1 MKYSDYFIDS
11 LVKAGYTHCFFVGGG
26 NVMHLLES
34 ARTRMECIAVVH
46 EVSAGIAAEYF
57 NVANRE
63 NNKRAFALVTAGP
76 GITNMV
82 TAIGG
87 AWLESRE
94 LLIVG
99 GQARTEFLEN
109 TLVRQIGHQQ
119 IDGRSIID
127 PISKCSVTMTK
138 PISSKDLSDF
148 CNISKSGRKGPVFLE
163 ICLDVTAMEVSAEE
177 LEVNSLTSDTPNS
190 LEEIALSS
198 EEIASLQKLFEE
210 SERPLLLVGGG
221 LDFAFFN
228 QQIDQL
234 RSLGIPIA
242 TTWNAA
248 DYLDSDDP
256 LFAGRP
262 NTYGMRWANSVIQ
275 QSDLVIAI
283 GARLGLQQTGF
294 NWENFV
300 PVGKIVRID
309 IDSNEL
315 SVNHPKSELSLN
327 LDGKN
332 GLISFLQI
340 AKESTP
346 KKDLTGWRDFIQLQ
360 RSNLPTVEK
369 ATYQFEDYV
378 NPFHLVGE
386 LGNLLTK
393 EDSVIP
399 CSSGGSYTS
408 MMQAFS
414 QKQGQLLTNNK
425 GLASMGYGLAGA
437 IGTAVA
443 NKSGR
448 TILVEGD
455 GGFAQNL
462 QELGT
467 VKVRNLNL
475 KMFIFSNLGYASIR
489 VSQKAYFNG
498 AYIGC
503 DEATGVGLPEWTQL
517 FKAFE
522 IPSVEITSNLL
533 SHEKALELLKGA
545 GPAAFIVNIHPD
557 QSYLPKVTSKIFSD
571 GKMRSNPIHLM
582 DPPLPNEVSELVFK
596 YLPDSLKE

>member
-11 LVKAGYTHCFFVGGG
+11 LVEQGYTHCFFVGGG

-63 NNKRAFALVTAGP
+63 SNKRAFAMVTAGP
-76 GITNMV
+76 GITNMI
-82 TAIGG
+82 TAMGG

-94 LLIVG
+94 LLVVG
-99 GQARTEFLEN
+99 GQARTDFMADFG
-109 TLVRQIGHQQ
+109 VRQIGHQQ
-119 IDGRSIID
+119 IDGRSIVE
-127 PISKCSVTMTK
+127 PISKVSLTIK
-138 PISSKDLSDF
+138 EPISQKQISDLCS
-148 CNISKSGRKGPVFLE
+148 ISSSGRKGPVFIE
-163 ICLDVTAMEVSAEE
+163 ICLDVTAMKVAPEKLDANDVISELGDSFEDLTVTEE
-177 LEVNSLTSDTPNS
+177 DTRVFKN
-190 LEEIALSS
+190 LIDNC
-198 EEIASLQKLFEE
+198 
-210 SERPLLLVGGG
+210 ERPLILVGGG
-221 LDFAFFN
+221 LQYSLFK
-228 QQIDQL
+228 QQLSRIRD
-234 RSLGIPIA
+234 LGVPVA

-248 DYLDSDDP
+248 DYLDADDP
-256 LFAGRP
+256 LYAGRP
-262 NTYGMRWANSVIQ
+262 NTYGMRWANAVIQ
-275 QSDLVIAI
+275 QADLVISL

-294 NWENFV
+294 SWENFV

-309 IDSNEL
+309 LDENEL
-315 SVNHPKSELSLN
+315 KLQHPKSELTIKVDAAVGLEKTLSLFADRTAN
-327 LDGKN
+327 EFN
-332 GLISFLQI
+332 
-340 AKESTP
+340 E
-346 KKDLTGWRDFIQLQ
+346 WRAYIGSIK
-360 RSNLPTVEK
+360 SNLPTVESS
-369 ATYQFEDYV
+369 TYQFPEYV
-378 NPFHLVGE
+378 NPFQLVDE
-386 LGNLLTK
+386 LGTLLTSR
-393 EDSVIP
+393 DFVIP

-437 IGTAVA
+437 IGSALA
-443 NKSGR
+443 NQTGR
-448 TILVEGD
+448 TVLVEGD

-503 DEATGVGLPEWTQL
+503 DGETGVGLPDWEKL
-517 FKAFE
+517 FGAYE
-522 IPSVEITSNLL
+522 IPVVRIDASLL
-533 SHEKALELLKGA
+533 SNEKALQLLSSV
-545 GPAAFIVNIHPD
+545 GPAAFIVDIHPD

-571 GKMRSNPIHLM
+571 GNMRSNPIHLM
-582 DPPLPNEVSELVFK
+582 DPQLDEETSNLVFK
-596 YLPDSLKE
+596 YLPSELRT

>member
-11 LVKAGYTHCFFVGGG
+11 LVNAGYTHCFFVGGG

-63 NNKRAFALVTAGP
+63 SGKRAFALVTAGP
-76 GITNMV
+76 GITNLV

-109 TLVRQIGHQQ
+109 TSVRQIGHQQ
-119 IDGRSIID
+119 IDGRAIID
-127 PISKCSVTMTK
+127 PISKCSVTITK

-163 ICLDVTAMEVSAEE
+163 ICLDVTAMEVSVES
-177 LEVNSLTSDTPNS
+177 LESNSVTSDNPNS
-190 LEEIALSS
+190 VHEINLSS
-198 EEIASLQKLFEE
+198 EEMVYLQKLFEG
-210 SERPLLLVGGG
+210 SKRPLLLVGGG
-221 LDFAFFN
+221 LDFGFFK
-228 QQIDQL
+228 QQLDQL

-309 IDSNEL
+309 VDSNEL
-315 SVNHPKSELSLN
+315 NVNHPRSELSLN

-332 GLISFLQI
+332 GLISFLRI
-340 AKESTP
+340 AKESP
-346 KKDLTGWRDFIQLQ
+346 SKKDLTSWRDFIQLQ

-378 NPFHLVGE
+378 NPFHLVNE

-533 SHEKALELLKGA
+533 SNDKALELLKGT

-596 YLPDSLKE
+596 YLPDSLRE

>member
-11 LVKAGYTHCFFVGGG
+11 LVEQGYTHCFFVGGG

-63 NNKRAFALVTAGP
+63 SNKRAFAMVTAGP
-76 GITNMV
+76 GITNMI
-82 TAIGG
+82 TAMGG

-94 LLIVG
+94 LLVVG
-99 GQARTEFLEN
+99 GQARTDFMADFG
-109 TLVRQIGHQQ
+109 VRQIGHQQ
-119 IDGRSIID
+119 IDGRSIVE
-127 PISKCSVTMTK
+127 PISKVSLTIK
-138 PISSKDLSDF
+138 EPISKKQISDLCS
-148 CNISKSGRKGPVFLE
+148 ISSSGRKGPVFIE
-163 ICLDVTAMEVSAEE
+163 ICLDVTAMKVAPEKLDANDVISELGDSFEDLTVTEE
-177 LEVNSLTSDTPNS
+177 DTRVFKN
-190 LEEIALSS
+190 LIDNC
-198 EEIASLQKLFEE
+198 
-210 SERPLLLVGGG
+210 ERPLILVGGG
-221 LDFAFFN
+221 LQYSLFK
-228 QQIDQL
+228 QQLSRIRD
-234 RSLGIPIA
+234 LGVPVA

-248 DYLDSDDP
+248 DYLDADDP
-256 LFAGRP
+256 LYAGRP
-262 NTYGMRWANSVIQ
+262 NTYGMRWANAVIQ
-275 QSDLVIAI
+275 QADLVISL

-294 NWENFV
+294 SWENFV

-309 IDSNEL
+309 LDENEL
-315 SVNHPKSELSLN
+315 KLQHPKSELTIKVDAAVGLEKTLSLFADRTAN
-327 LDGKN
+327 EFN
-332 GLISFLQI
+332 
-340 AKESTP
+340 E
-346 KKDLTGWRDFIQLQ
+346 WRAYIGSIK
-360 RSNLPTVEK
+360 SNLPTVESS
-369 ATYQFEDYV
+369 TYQFPEYV
-378 NPFHLVGE
+378 NPFQLVDE
-386 LGNLLTK
+386 LGTLLTSR
-393 EDSVIP
+393 DFVIP

-437 IGTAVA
+437 IGSALA
-443 NKSGR
+443 NQTGR
-448 TILVEGD
+448 TVLVEGD

-503 DEATGVGLPEWTQL
+503 DGETGVGLPDWEKL
-517 FKAFE
+517 FGAYE
-522 IPSVEITSNLL
+522 IPVVRIDASLL
-533 SHEKALELLKGA
+533 SNEKALQLLSSV
-545 GPAAFIVNIHPD
+545 GPAAFIVDIHPD

-571 GKMRSNPIHLM
+571 GNMRSNPIHLM
-582 DPPLPNEVSELVFK
+582 DPQLDEETSNLVFK
-596 YLPDSLKE
+596 YLPSELRT

>member
-11 LVKAGYTHCFFVGGG
+11 LVEQGYTHCFFVGGG

-34 ARTRMECIAVVH
+34 ARTRLECIAVVH

-63 NNKRAFALVTAGP
+63 SNKRAFAMVTAGP
-76 GITNMV
+76 GITNMI
-82 TAIGG
+82 TAMGG

-94 LLIVG
+94 LLVVG
-99 GQARTEFLEN
+99 GQARTDFMADFG
-109 TLVRQIGHQQ
+109 VRQIGHQQ
-119 IDGRSIID
+119 IDGRSIVE
-127 PISKCSVTMTK
+127 PISKVSLTIK
-138 PISSKDLSDF
+138 EPISKKQISDLCS
-148 CNISKSGRKGPVFLE
+148 ISSSGRKGPVFIE
-163 ICLDVTAMEVSAEE
+163 ICLDVTAMKVAPEKLDANDVISDLGDSFEDLTVTEE
-177 LEVNSLTSDTPNS
+177 DTRVFKN
-190 LEEIALSS
+190 LIDNC
-198 EEIASLQKLFEE
+198 
-210 SERPLLLVGGG
+210 ERPLILVGGG
-221 LDFAFFN
+221 LQYSLFK
-228 QQIDQL
+228 QQLSRIRD
-234 RSLGIPIA
+234 LGVPVA

-248 DYLDSDDP
+248 DYLDADDP
-256 LFAGRP
+256 LYAGRP

-275 QSDLVIAI
+275 QADLVISL

-294 NWENFV
+294 SWENFV

-309 IDSNEL
+309 LDENEL
-315 SVNHPKSELSLN
+315 KLQHPKSELTIKVDAAVGLEKTLSLFADRTAN
-327 LDGKN
+327 EFN
-332 GLISFLQI
+332 
-340 AKESTP
+340 E
-346 KKDLTGWRDFIQLQ
+346 WRAYIGSIK
-360 RSNLPTVEK
+360 SNLPTVESS
-369 ATYQFEDYV
+369 TYQFPEYV
-378 NPFHLVGE
+378 NPFQLVDE
-386 LGNLLTK
+386 LGTLLTSR
-393 EDSVIP
+393 DFVIP

-437 IGTAVA
+437 IGSALA
-443 NKSGR
+443 NQTGR
-448 TILVEGD
+448 TVLVEGD

-503 DEATGVGLPEWTQL
+503 DGETGVGLPDWEKL
-517 FKAFE
+517 FGAYD
-522 IPSVEITSNLL
+522 IPVVRIDASLL
-533 SHEKALELLKGA
+533 SNEKALQLLSSV
-545 GPAAFIVNIHPD
+545 GPAAFIVDIHPD

-571 GKMRSNPIHLM
+571 GNMRSNPIHLM
-582 DPPLPNEVSELVFK
+582 DPQLDEETSNLVFK
-596 YLPDSLKE
+596 YLPSELRT

>member
-1 MKYSDYFIDS
+1 MKYSDYFIES
-11 LVKAGYTHCFFVGGG
+11 LAKAGYTHCFFVGGG

-57 NVANRE
+57 NAANRE
-63 NNKRAFALVTAGP
+63 NNNRAFALVTAGP
-76 GITNMV
+76 GITNLV
-82 TAIGG
+82 TAIAGS
-87 AWLESRE
+87 WLESRE

-99 GQARTEFLEN
+99 GQARTEFMNNSE
-109 TLVRQIGHQQ
+109 VRQVGHQQ
-119 IDGRSIID
+119 INGKSIIE
-127 PISKCSVTMTK
+127 PISKYSETLLK
-138 PISSKDLSDF
+138 PISESEISHL
-148 CNISKSGRKGPVFLE
+148 CNLSKSGRKGPVFLE
-163 ICLDVTAMEVSAEE
+163 ICLDVTAMEVSPDDLNSVTNVLGSSTAPFIGE
-177 LEVNSLTSDTPNS
+177 LTREQVAS
-190 LEEIALSS
+190 LE
-198 EEIASLQKLFEE
+198 KLLAEA
-210 SERPLLLVGGG
+210 ERPLFLVGGG
-221 LDFAFFN
+221 LDFSFFKKN
-228 QQIDQL
+228 L
-234 RSLGIPIA
+234 NHLHSLGIPIA

-248 DYLDSDDP
+248 DYLDSEDP

-262 NTYGMRWANSVIQ
+262 NTYGMRWANTVIQ
-275 QSDLVIAI
+275 QSDLVIAV

-294 NWENFV
+294 NWESFV
-300 PVGKIVRID
+300 PVGKIIRID
-309 IDSNEL
+309 IDQHEL
-315 SVNHPKSELSLN
+315 DVPHPNSDLSLN
-327 LDGKN
+327 IDSKE
-332 GLISFLQI
+332 GLEAILRFAAELNI
-340 AKESTP
+340 KEKFASW
-346 KKDLTGWRDFIQLQ
+346 LEFIQFV
-360 RSNLPTVEK
+360 RHELPTVEK
-369 ATYQFEDYV
+369 ATYQFSEYV
-378 NPFHLVGE
+378 NPFELVDE
-386 LGNLLTK
+386 LGGLLSK

-414 QKQGQLLTNNK
+414 QKQGQLMTNNK

-443 NKSGR
+443 NRSGR

-467 VKVRNLNL
+467 VKVRDLNL

-503 DEATGVGLPEWTQL
+503 DEATGVGLPDWIQL
-517 FKAFE
+517 FKAFN
-522 IPSVEITSNLL
+522 IPAAEITSNLL
-533 SHEKALELLKGA
+533 GNIEALELLNQK

-557 QSYLPKVTSKIFSD
+557 QSYLPKVTSKIYSD

-582 DPPLPNEVSELVFK
+582 DPPLMAEISESVFRF
-596 YLPDSLKE
+596 LPASLKE

>member
-1 MKYSDYFIDS
+1 
-11 LVKAGYTHCFFVGGG
+11 
-26 NVMHLLES
+26 
-34 ARTRMECIAVVH
+34 MECIAVVH

-63 NNKRAFALVTAGP
+63 SNKRAFALVTAGP
-76 GITNMV
+76 GITNLV

-99 GQARTEFLEN
+99 GQARTEFLDN

-119 IDGRSIID
+119 IDGRAIID
-127 PISKCSVTMTK
+127 PISKCSVTITK

-148 CNISKSGRKGPVFLE
+148 CDISKSGRKGPVFLE
-163 ICLDVTAMEVSAEE
+163 ICLDVTAMEVSAKN
-177 LEVNSLTSDTPNS
+177 LDLNSATSDTPNS
-190 LEEIALSS
+190 LDETDLSS
-198 EEIASLQKLFEE
+198 EELARMRELFQE

-221 LDFAFFN
+221 LSFGIFK
-228 QQIDQL
+228 QQIDQF
-234 RSLGIPIA
+234 RSIGIPIA

-315 SVNHPKSELSLN
+315 NVNHPKSELSLN
-327 LDGKN
+327 LEGKN
-332 GLISFLQI
+332 GLNGFLRI
-340 AKESTP
+340 ARESTP
-346 KKDLTGWRDFIQLQ
+346 KKDLSSWRDFIQLQ
-360 RSNLPTVEK
+360 RRSLPMVEK

-378 NPFHLVGE
+378 NPFHLVSE

-399 CSSGGSYTS
+399 CSSGGAYTS

-443 NKSGR
+443 NERGR

-462 QELGT
+462 QDLGT
-467 VKVRNLNL
+467 VKVRKLNL

-489 VSQKAYFNG
+489 VSQKAYFKG

-503 DEATGVGLPEWTQL
+503 DEATGVGLPDWAQL
-517 FKAFE
+517 FKAFD
-522 IPSVEITSNLL
+522 IPTVEITSNLL
-533 SHEKALELLKGA
+533 SNDKALELLKGD
-545 GPAAFIVNIHPD
+545 GPVAFIVNIHPD

-582 DPPLPNEVSELVFK
+582 DPPLPNEISELVFK
-596 YLPDSLKE
+596 YLPDSLRK

>member
-76 GITNMV
+76 GITNLV

-99 GQARTEFLEN
+99 GQARTDFLEN
-109 TLVRQIGHQQ
+109 SSVRQIGHQQ
-119 IDGRSIID
+119 IDGRSIIE
-127 PISKCSVTMTK
+127 PISKCSATITK
-138 PISSKDLSDF
+138 PMNSKEIWDF
-148 CNISKSGRKGPVFLE
+148 CNVSKSGRKGPVFLE
-163 ICLDVTAMEVSAEE
+163 ICLDVTAMEVFAES
-177 LEVNSLTSDTPNS
+177 LDLNSENLDAPNS
-190 LEEIALSS
+190 FKEI
-198 EEIASLQKLFEE
+198 EISLDEIESLKKLYQE

-221 LDFAFFN
+221 LDFGFFKR
-228 QQIDQL
+228 QVEQL
-234 RSLGIPIA
+234 RSIGIPIA

-248 DYLDSDDP
+248 DYLDSEDP

-275 QSDLVIAI
+275 QADLVVAI

-300 PVGKIVRID
+300 PVGKVVRID
-309 IDSNEL
+309 LDLNEL
-315 SVNHPKSELSLN
+315 NVNHPKSELSLN
-327 LDGKN
+327 LDGKT
-332 GLISFLQI
+332 GLTNFLRI
-340 AKESTP
+340 ASESTP
-346 KKDLTGWRDFIQLQ
+346 KKDLSGWRDFVQLL
-360 RSNLPTVEK
+360 RSRLPIVEK
-369 ATYQFEDYV
+369 ATYQFEDQV

-386 LGNLLTK
+386 LGDLLTK

-408 MMQAFS
+408 MMQAFA

-437 IGTAVA
+437 VGTAVA
-443 NKSGR
+443 NKNGR

-467 VKVRNLNL
+467 VRVRNLNL

-503 DEATGVGLPEWTQL
+503 DAATGVGLPDWAQL
-517 FKAFE
+517 FKAFD
-522 IPSVEITSNLL
+522 IPSVEITSDLISN
-533 SHEKALELLKGA
+533 ENAMDLLKA
-545 GPAAFIVNIHPD
+545 EGPAAFIVNIHPD
-557 QSYLPKVTSKIFSD
+557 QSYLPKVTSKIFPD

-582 DPPLPNEVSELVFK
+582 DPPLSAELSELVFR
-596 YLPDSLKE
+596 YLPPSLKN

>member
-1 MKYSDYFIDS
+1 
-11 LVKAGYTHCFFVGGG
+11 
-26 NVMHLLES
+26 MHLLES

-76 GITNMV
+76 GITNLV
-82 TAIGG
+82 SAIAGS
-87 AWLESRE
+87 WLESRE

-99 GQARTEFLEN
+99 GQARTEFMN
-109 TLVRQIGHQQ
+109 NSAVRQIGHQQ
-119 IDGRSIID
+119 IDGKGIID
-127 PISKCSVTMTK
+127 PISKYSETFLK
-138 PISSKDLSDF
+138 PISENKILSL
-148 CNISKSGRKGPVFLE
+148 CNLSKSGRKGPVFLE
-163 ICLDVTAMEVSAEE
+163 ICLDVTAMEVSPEDLNAE
-177 LEVNSLTSDTPNS
+177 LTVSDALTAPAI
-190 LEEIALSS
+190 EEFTREQISS
-198 EEIASLQKLFEE
+198 IKNLLTEA
-210 SERPLLLVGGG
+210 ERPIFLIGGG
-221 LDFAFFN
+221 LEFSFFKEKLEY
-228 QQIDQL
+228 L
-234 RSLGIPIA
+234 RELGIPIA

-248 DYLDSDDP
+248 DYLDSGDP

-262 NTYGMRWANSVIQ
+262 NTYGMRWANTVIQ
-275 QSDLVIAI
+275 QSDLVISI

-294 NWENFV
+294 NWESFV
-300 PVGKIVRID
+300 PIGKIIRID
-309 IDSNEL
+309 IDQHELEVSHPNSEL
-315 SVNHPKSELSLN
+315 SVNIDAKAGLKSILEITKEFIN
-327 LDGKN
+327 KN
-332 GLISFLQI
+332 KFASWL
-340 AKESTP
+340 
-346 KKDLTGWRDFIQLQ
+346 DFIYFV
-360 RSNLPTVEK
+360 RRELPTVEK
-369 ATYQFEDYV
+369 ATYQFSEYV
-378 NPFHLVGE
+378 NPFELVDE
-386 LGNLLTK
+386 LGGLLYK

-443 NKSGR
+443 NGSGR

-467 VKVRNLNL
+467 VKNRNLNL

-503 DEATGVGLPEWTQL
+503 DEATGVGLPDWIQL
-517 FKAFE
+517 FKAFN
-522 IPSVEITSNLL
+522 IPAVEITSSLL
-533 SHEKALELLKGA
+533 GNVEALDLLKQK
-545 GPAAFIVNIHPD
+545 GPAAFIVKIHPD

-582 DPPLPNEVSELVFK
+582 DPPLSTEISESVFRF
-596 YLPDSLKE
+596 LPASLKE

>member
-1 MKYSDYFIDS
+1 MKYSDYFIES

-76 GITNMV
+76 GITNLV
-82 TAIGG
+82 SAIAGS
-87 AWLESRE
+87 WLESRE

-99 GQARTEFLEN
+99 GQARTEFMN
-109 TLVRQIGHQQ
+109 NSAVRQIGHQQ
-119 IDGRSIID
+119 IDGKGIID
-127 PISKCSVTMTK
+127 PISKYSETYLK
-138 PISSKDLSDF
+138 PISENEILSL
-148 CNISKSGRKGPVFLE
+148 CNLSKSGRKGPVFLE
-163 ICLDVTAMEVSAEE
+163 ICLDVTAMEVSSDDLNAESKVT
-177 LEVNSLTSDTPNS
+177 LGSTSLGEKEFTSEQISTIKN
-190 LEEIALSS
+190 LLTEA
-198 EEIASLQKLFEE
+198 
-210 SERPLLLVGGG
+210 ERPLFLIGGG
-221 LDFAFFN
+221 LEFSFFKEKLEY
-228 QQIDQL
+228 L
-234 RSLGIPIA
+234 RELGIPIA

-248 DYLDSDDP
+248 DYLDSGDP

-262 NTYGMRWANSVIQ
+262 NTYGMRWANTVIQ
-275 QSDLVIAI
+275 QSDLVISI

-294 NWENFV
+294 NWESFV
-300 PVGKIVRID
+300 PIGKIIRID
-309 IDSNEL
+309 IDQHELEVSHPNSEL
-315 SVNHPKSELSLN
+315 SVNIDAKA
-327 LDGKN
+327 
-332 GLISFLQI
+332 GLESILEI
-340 AKESTP
+340 TKEFINQDKFASW
-346 KKDLTGWRDFIQLQ
+346 LDFINFV
-360 RSNLPTVEK
+360 RRELPTVEK
-369 ATYQFEDYV
+369 ATYQFSEYV
-378 NPFHLVGE
+378 NPFELVDE
-386 LGNLLTK
+386 LGGLLSK

-443 NKSGR
+443 NGSGR

-467 VKVRNLNL
+467 VKNRNLNL

-503 DEATGVGLPEWTQL
+503 DEATGVGLPDWIQL
-517 FKAFE
+517 FKAFN
-522 IPSVEITSNLL
+522 IPAVEITSNLL
-533 SHEKALELLKGA
+533 GNVEALDLLKQK
-545 GPAAFIVNIHPD
+545 GPAAFIVKIHPD

-571 GKMRSNPIHLM
+571 VKMRSNHIHLM
-582 DPPLPNEVSELVFK
+582 DPPLSSEISESVFRL
-596 YLPDSLKE
+596 LPASLKE

>member
-1 MKYSDYFIDS
+1 MKYSDYFIES

-76 GITNMV
+76 GITNLV
-82 TAIGG
+82 SAIAGS
-87 AWLESRE
+87 WLESRE

-99 GQARTEFLEN
+99 GQARTEFMTN
-109 TLVRQIGHQQ
+109 SAVRQIGHQQ
-119 IDGRSIID
+119 INGKGIVD
-127 PISKCSVTMTK
+127 PISKYSETFLK
-138 PISSKDLSDF
+138 PISENEISSL
-148 CNISKSGRKGPVFLE
+148 CNLSKSGRKGPVFLE
-163 ICLDVTAMEVSAEE
+163 ICLDVTAMEVSLDDLNAEST
-177 LEVNSLTSDTPNS
+177 VSDALTAPAI
-190 LEEIALSS
+190 EEFTREQISS
-198 EEIASLQKLFEE
+198 IKNLLTEA
-210 SERPLLLVGGG
+210 ERPLFLIGGG
-221 LDFAFFN
+221 LEFSFFKEKLEH
-228 QQIDQL
+228 L
-234 RSLGIPIA
+234 RELGIPIA

-248 DYLDSDDP
+248 DYLDSGDL

-275 QSDLVIAI
+275 QSDLVISI

-294 NWENFV
+294 NWESFV
-300 PVGKIVRID
+300 PIGKIIRID
-309 IDSNEL
+309 IDQHEL
-315 SVNHPKSELSLN
+315 EVSHPNSELSINIEAKAGLESILKLTEEFRN
-327 LDGKN
+327 KN
-332 GLISFLQI
+332 KFATWL
-340 AKESTP
+340 E
-346 KKDLTGWRDFIQLQ
+346 FINFV
-360 RSNLPTVEK
+360 RGELPTVEK
-369 ATYQFEDYV
+369 ATYQFSEYV
-378 NPFHLVGE
+378 NPFELVDE
-386 LGNLLTK
+386 LGGLLSK
-393 EDSVIP
+393 QDSVIP

-414 QKQGQLLTNNK
+414 QKQGQLMTNNK

-443 NKSGR
+443 NGSGR

-467 VKVRNLNL
+467 VKNRNLNL

-503 DEATGVGLPEWTQL
+503 DEATGVGLPDWIQL
-517 FKAFE
+517 FKAFN
-522 IPSVEITSNLL
+522 IPAVEITSNLL
-533 SHEKALELLKGA
+533 GNVEALDLLKQK
-545 GPAAFIVNIHPD
+545 GPAAFIVKIHPD

-582 DPPLPNEVSELVFK
+582 DPPLSTEISESVFRF
-596 YLPDSLKE
+596 LPASLKE